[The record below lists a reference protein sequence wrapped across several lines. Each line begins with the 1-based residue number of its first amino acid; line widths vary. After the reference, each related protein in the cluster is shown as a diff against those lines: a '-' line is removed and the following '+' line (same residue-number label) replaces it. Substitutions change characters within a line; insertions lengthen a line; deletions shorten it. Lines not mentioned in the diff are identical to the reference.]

1 MSKYTTEVRF
11 ICENYA
17 GYDDS
22 VGYNDVEHV
31 IDSARSKIFDF
42 TYPIFSNSYKKT
54 LETKILK
61 HYYTREIGFETV
73 GLWKLKLNMKMNEIM
88 PYYNK
93 LYESELLEFDP
104 FNDVNKTVT
113 HQGTDSGTSSVDSE
127 VLAETVAEDWNLF
140 SDTPQGGVT
149 GVDDET
155 YLTNATK
162 VTNDDTVTT
171 TTDMDE
177 AHENQNH
184 WTEVVTGKQGTAS
197 YAKMLEELRN
207 TFLNI
212 DMMIIKDLAPLFMGI
227 Y

>member
-11 ICENYA
+11 ICEHYA
-17 GYDDS
+17 RLDES
-22 VGYNDVEHV
+22 VGANDVAKV
-31 IDSARSKIFDF
+31 IEAARQKVFDF
-42 TYPIFSNSYKKT
+42 TYPIFRSSYKKT
-54 LETKILK
+54 LETKILM

-104 FNDVNKTVT
+104 FNDVHKTVT
-113 HQGTDSGTSSVDSE
+113 HQGSDSGTSSVDSE
-127 VLAETVAEDWNLF
+127 VVAETDAEDWNLF

-177 AHENQNH
+177 SHANENQ
-184 WTEVVTGKQGTAS
+184 WTEVVTGKQGSAS

>member
-17 GYDDS
+17 GYDES

-113 HQGTDSGTSSVDSE
+113 HQGTDSGKSSVDSK
-127 VLAETVAEDWNLF
+127 VVAETDAEDWNLF

-171 TTDMDE
+171 TTDTDE
-177 AHENQNH
+177 AHANENE

>member
-17 GYDDS
+17 GYDES

-42 TYPIFSNSYKKT
+42 TYPIFNNSYKKT

-88 PYYNK
+88 PFYNK

-104 FNDVNKTVT
+104 FNDVHKTVT

-127 VLAETVAEDWNLF
+127 VVAETDAEDWNLF

-177 AHENQNH
+177 SHANENQ